1 MISSCFSKSDVDT
14 KLNPEQ
20 KRVSSSAKTAV
31 KEIFDEE
38 NIPSL
43 LELPEKS
50 DFDSLFHNLSR
61 KLGSENDELIDDL
74 EKKYCKSN
82 KSCNFNKIKF
92 IITQQNL

>member
-1 MISSCFSKSDVDT
+1 MQRAIKLISSCFSKNDVDT
-14 KLNPEQ
+14 IPNVEQ
-20 KRVSSSAKTAV
+20 KPISPSAKTAV

-38 NIPSL
+38 NLPSL

-61 KLGSENDELIDDL
+61 KLGSENDEFIDDL

-82 KSCNFNKIKF
+82 KSR
-92 IITQQNL
+92 

>member
-1 MISSCFSKSDVDT
+1 MQRVIKLISSCFSNKDVDT
-14 KLNPEQ
+14 KPNVEQ
-20 KRVSSSAKTAV
+20 KTISSSAKTAV

-38 NIPSL
+38 NLPSL

-82 KSCNFNKIKF
+82 KSRYFN
-92 IITQQNL
+92 